1 MGSLNLLTTTAPLG
15 DANEVHKTNKIDK
28 MVKHATFTFISMLS
42 IQYDEFAEKLR

>member
-28 MVKHATFTFISMLS
+28 IRRKTALALMRKILGC
-42 IQYDEFAEKLR
+42 